1 MKPVKKQRLS
11 EMVVD
16 AIREMIREKAMQPG
30 DKLPSENELTK
41 ELQVSRSS
49 VREAIR
55 ILEVTGMLQVEQGKG
70 IFIADPLKRAFDGIH
85 SWYENNEESL
95 CEQFEIRLLI
105 EPHACELAAKKA
117 DDKTK
122 SKLHLAYEKFRLAYE
137 ENNIQQM
144 IKTDSELHHLIAKAT
159 RNRTL
164 EIIMETMAKVL
175 TEGWITSLHTP
186 GRIESTL
193 SEHKAIIDAID
204 AGDAAAA
211 RDAMAV
217 HLQKALQEIKDFHT
231 NKTPRGDG
239 DTA

>member
-16 AIREMIREKAMQPG
+16 AIREMIREKAMKPG

-49 VREAIR
+49 VREAVR
-55 ILEVTGMLQVEQGKG
+55 ILEVTGVLAVQQGKG
-70 IFIADPLKRAFDGIH
+70 IFITDPLQREFDGVH
-85 SWYENNEESL
+85 SWYEDNEESL
-95 CEQFEIRLLI
+95 CEHFEIRILI
-105 EPHACELAAKKA
+105 EPHACELAARKA
-117 DDKTK
+117 DTK
-122 SKLHLAYEKFRLAYE
+122 IKRKLHLAYEKFLLAYE
-137 ENNIQQM
+137 ENNMQQM
-144 IKTDSELHHLIAKAT
+144 IKSDSELHHLIAKAT

-164 EIIMETMAKVL
+164 TIIMETMAKVL

-193 SEHKAIIDAID
+193 REHKLIIDAID
-204 AGDAAAA
+204 AGDAEKA
-211 RDAMAV
+211 RDAMKL
-217 HLQKALQEIKDFHT
+217 HLEKALQEIKEYHK
-231 NKTPRGDG
+231 NKAPKGDG